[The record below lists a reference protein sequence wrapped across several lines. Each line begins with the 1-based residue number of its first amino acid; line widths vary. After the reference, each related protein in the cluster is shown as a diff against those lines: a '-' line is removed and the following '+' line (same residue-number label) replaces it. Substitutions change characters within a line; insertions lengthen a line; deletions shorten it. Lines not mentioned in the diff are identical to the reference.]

1 MQPGPIRK
9 DVKMKRFANCTNHPI
24 ILVTAALLALSGCSG
39 LAMPAEQENAAP
51 TVTAPEQTQQE
62 SAEPKESKPADQQQ
76 APPAQA
82 APPAEAKPDEA
93 QQAEAQPPKKQPA
106 KAAADTEAMLAD
118 IEVVAEPASMAVLV
132 NKQRKLPENYSP
144 TDLVFPNVPYLLPEK
159 SEKRKLR
166 KEAATALE
174 ALFAAAKADGISL
187 AGVSAYRSH
196 AYQKA
201 LFNRYV
207 QKDGLE
213 KARTYSAVPGTSE
226 HETGLAIDVS
236 GIDGKCAATS
246 CFADTKEAKW
256 LAEHAQEYGFIIRYP
271 EGKEAIT
278 GYIYEP
284 WHLRYVGTE
293 IAQEIKAQ
301 GITLEEYLG
310 AVPASTSE

>member
-1 MQPGPIRK
+1 
-9 DVKMKRFANCTNHPI
+9 MKRFANCTNHPI

-39 LAMPAEQENAAP
+39 LAGPAPQEKTAP
-51 TVTAPEQTQQE
+51 PATAPEQTKQE
-62 SAEPKESKPADQQQ
+62 SVKPEESKPAPS
-76 APPAQA
+76 AKT

-93 QQAEAQPPKKQPA
+93 KQTEAQPPKKPPA

-132 NKQRKLPENYSP
+132 NKQRKLPENYTP
-144 TDLVFPNVPYLLPEK
+144 TDLVFPNVPYLLPKK

-166 KEAATALE
+166 KEAAAALE
-174 ALFAAAKADGISL
+174 ALFAAAKADGVSL

-196 AYQKA
+196 TYQKA

-207 QKDGLE
+207 QKDGVE

-278 GYIYEP
+278 GYMYEP

-293 IAQEIKAQ
+293 IAKEIKAQ

-310 AVPASTSE
+310 VVPASASE

>member
-1 MQPGPIRK
+1 
-9 DVKMKRFANCTNHPI
+9 MKRFANCTNHPI

-39 LAMPAEQENAAP
+39 LAGPAPQEKTAP
-51 TVTAPEQTQQE
+51 PATVPEQTKQE
-62 SAEPKESKPADQQQ
+62 SVKPEESKPAPS
-76 APPAQA
+76 AKT

-93 QQAEAQPPKKQPA
+93 KQTEAQPPKKPPA

-132 NKQRKLPENYSP
+132 NKQRKLPENYTP
-144 TDLVFPNVPYLLPEK
+144 TDLVFPNVPYLLPKK

-166 KEAATALE
+166 KEAAAALE
-174 ALFAAAKADGISL
+174 ALFAAAKADGVSL

-196 AYQKA
+196 TYQKA

-207 QKDGLE
+207 QKDGVE

-278 GYIYEP
+278 GYMYEP

-293 IAQEIKAQ
+293 IAKEIKAQ

-310 AVPASTSE
+310 VVPASASE

>member
-1 MQPGPIRK
+1 
-9 DVKMKRFANCTNHPI
+9 MKRFANCTNHPI

-39 LAMPAEQENAAP
+39 LAGPAPQEKTAP
-51 TVTAPEQTQQE
+51 PATAPEQTKQKSVKPE
-62 SAEPKESKPADQQQ
+62 ESKPAPS
-76 APPAQA
+76 AKT

-93 QQAEAQPPKKQPA
+93 KQTEAQPPKKPPA
-106 KAAADTEAMLAD
+106 TAAADTEAMLAD

-132 NKQRKLPENYSP
+132 NKQRKLPENYTP
-144 TDLVFPNVPYLLPEK
+144 TDLVFPNVPYLLPKK

-166 KEAATALE
+166 KEAAAALE
-174 ALFAAAKADGISL
+174 ALFAAAKADGVSL

-196 AYQKA
+196 TYQKA

-207 QKDGLE
+207 QKDGVE

-278 GYIYEP
+278 GYMYEP

-293 IAQEIKAQ
+293 IAKEIKAQ

-310 AVPASTSE
+310 VVPASASE

>member
-1 MQPGPIRK
+1 K
-9 DVKMKRFANCTNHPI
+9 
-24 ILVTAALLALSGCSG
+24 
-39 LAMPAEQENAAP
+39 
-51 TVTAPEQTQQE
+51 PE
-62 SAEPKESKPADQQQ
+62 ESKPADQQP
-76 APPAQA
+76 APSAKT

-93 QQAEAQPPKKQPA
+93 KQTEAQPPKKPPA

-118 IEVVAEPASMAVLV
+118 IKVAAEPASMAVLV
-132 NKQRKLPENYSP
+132 NKQRKLPENYTP
-144 TDLVFPNVPYLLPEK
+144 TDLVFPNVPYLLPKK

-166 KEAATALE
+166 KEAAAALE
-174 ALFAAAKADGISL
+174 ALFAAAKADGVSL

-196 AYQKA
+196 TYQKA

-207 QKDGLE
+207 QKDGVE

-278 GYIYEP
+278 GYMYEP

-293 IAQEIKAQ
+293 IAKEIKAQ

-310 AVPASTSE
+310 VVPASASE

>member
-1 MQPGPIRK
+1 
-9 DVKMKRFANCTNHPI
+9 MKRFANCTNHPI

-39 LAMPAEQENAAP
+39 LAGPAPQEKTAP
-51 TVTAPEQTQQE
+51 PATAPEQTKQE
-62 SAEPKESKPADQQQ
+62 SVKPEESKPAPS
-76 APPAQA
+76 AKT

-93 QQAEAQPPKKQPA
+93 KQTEAQPPKKPPA

-132 NKQRKLPENYSP
+132 NKQRKLPENYTP
-144 TDLVFPNVPYLLPEK
+144 TDLVFPNVPYLLPKK

-166 KEAATALE
+166 KEAAAALE
-174 ALFAAAKADGISL
+174 ALFAAAKADGVSL

-196 AYQKA
+196 TYQKA
-201 LFNRYV
+201 LFNHYV
-207 QKDGLE
+207 QKDGVE

-278 GYIYEP
+278 GYMYEP

-293 IAQEIKAQ
+293 IAKEIKAQ

-310 AVPASTSE
+310 VVPASASE